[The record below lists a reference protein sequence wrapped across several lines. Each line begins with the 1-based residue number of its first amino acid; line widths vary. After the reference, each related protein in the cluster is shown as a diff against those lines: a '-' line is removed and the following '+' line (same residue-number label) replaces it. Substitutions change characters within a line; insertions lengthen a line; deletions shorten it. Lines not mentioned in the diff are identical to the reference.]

1 MLSFRKDGIAHKA
14 GVVEPG
20 TYIGVIE
27 AVETGTSK
35 NGNELWRV
43 RWQLADQDATIVD
56 QLLVSGHGSLV
67 ERSLLRICDVLTFN
81 HRPLDFAGESEAI
94 EALQDCTAKLTVVIE
109 PLEDGT
115 KRRVITRVEAVDVV
129 VGAELVTAYHH
140 GEECAPDQLAP
151 KSPKRR
157 GRPPGST
164 NHPKPNSLAE
174 PVA

>member
-1 MLSFRKDGIAHKA
+1 MLSFRKDGIARAA

-35 NGNELWRV
+35 NGNELWRL

-56 QLLVSGHGSLV
+56 QLLISGRGSLV
-67 ERSLLRICDVLTFN
+67 ERSLLRICDILTFN
-81 HRPLDFAGESEAI
+81 HRPLDFPTEGEAI
-94 EALQDCTAKLTVVIE
+94 EALQDCTARLTIVIE

-115 KRRVITRVEAVDVV
+115 KRRVITRVEA
-129 VGAELVTAYHH
+129 AEAAEAADAGLVTTRPN
-140 GEECAPDQLAP
+140 GEADGPDQQAP
-151 KSPKRR
+151 KPPQRR

-164 NHPKPNSLAE
+164 NRPKPPAE
-174 PVA
+174 TAA